1 MKSWNIEVASERKQ
15 RELMKTSLEELSIEA
30 ETVPFSF
37 NIGRRM
43 QESRPAPLAYV
54 EDLQSFIFHL
64 LEEKER
70 LRLIIFKRTT
80 LLSFHTLQT

>member
-37 NIGRRM
+37 NMGRRM
-43 QESRPAPLAYV
+43 DQ
-54 EDLQSFIFHL
+54 HL
-64 LEEKER
+64 LHMWKICN
-70 LRLIIFKRTT
+70 LLFSTSWKKRKG
-80 LLSFHTLQT
+80 